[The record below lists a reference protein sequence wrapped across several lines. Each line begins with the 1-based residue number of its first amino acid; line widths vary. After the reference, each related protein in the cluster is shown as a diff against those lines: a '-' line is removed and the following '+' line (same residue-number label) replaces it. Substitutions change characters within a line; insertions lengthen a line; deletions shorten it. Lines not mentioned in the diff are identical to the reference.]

1 MAQRA
6 GLMLA
11 MVLSWQTPTT
21 HAQTHRINSPP
32 VPEYGSGLG
41 GIGGAAAQGQQG
53 GQPSAGMQP
62 PAITSL
68 SQFYDLAKTQAK
80 SLGSAAERPPLPE
93 DSIFIIQLEKGKEL
107 RYGTP
112 GDAALDDAAALEIFE
127 EVAYA
132 PKAGTEK
139 TMALYEA
146 ALIYATGGKG
156 VKQDLPKAVHRLS
169 ESAQLGYAEAKHTL
183 AFFLS
188 TGFGNKPADDVSA
201 LTFEEPAAEGGSIGG
216 NLAMGFR
223 YMFGAGVEANCSAAL
238 AHYKDVAEI
247 TVGKESH
254 YPDLL
259 LRKDQ
264 HLISLL
270 ESRQKNGK
278 SNSALRTQWLKE
290 AAGGK
295 NAEALFEV
303 GKMYDTGAYGMEP
316 DANQA
321 FDFFL
326 AAAEKGHAG
335 AMTQL
340 GLIYAMAGQEGEDEQ
355 VEGPDGAKAATFMPS
370 LAQDLD
376 TAIDWFEKAGEKG
389 EPAALNA
396 LAYMYMHGKGVDMDV
411 GKAEELYQTAAEA
424 GHPEALF
431 YWGERMLAAGETEE
445 ALAALHASEE
455 QGNVYAAFRLGQ
467 VYEEGADDFFFP
479 PSCES
484 AVEMYKRAAEGGY
497 WIAGVRYGIDLYKAG
512 QYAQAVTLLAMGAEE
527 GYELAQ
533 ANAAYMFEHRMGYS
547 LPDADDLALR
557 LYERAA
563 LQSPD
568 HYFALGSL
576 MLKMEQKGKPTT
588 AEVGPVTGVGQAMG
602 YLEAAAEV
610 GNVQALR
617 KLAEMYEGGVE
628 GVVVK
633 NTQRALRL
641 YKRLLTVVG
650 VGGEST
656 FSSSW
661 GSMVDIT
668 KLQWKVTSLSA
679 RSGLAS
685 VLGGGGGGEG
695 GKKQQQGRTGL
706 EGVRASAAEG
716 L

>member
-11 MVLSWQTPTT
+11 LVLSWQAPST
-21 HAQTHRINSPP
+21 HAQTHRIDSPYI
-32 VPEYGSGLG
+32 PEYGNGVG
-41 GIGGAAAQGQQG
+41 GIGDAAAQQG
-53 GQPSAGMQP
+53 GQPPAGMQP
-62 PAITSL
+62 PHITSL
-68 SQFYDLAKTQAK
+68 SQFYDMAKIQAK
-80 SLGSAAERPPLPE
+80 GLGGAAERPPLPE
-93 DSIFIIQLEKGKEL
+93 DSIYIIQLEKGKEL
-107 RYGTP
+107 RYGKP

-139 TMALYEA
+139 AMALYEA

-156 VKQDLPKAVHRLS
+156 VEQDLPKAVHRLS
-169 ESAQLGYAEAKHTL
+169 EASQLGYAEAKHTL

-188 TGFGNKPADDVSA
+188 TGFGNKPTDDVSA
-201 LTFEEPAAEGGSIGG
+201 LTFEEPAAAGGSIGG

-223 YMFGAGVEANCSAAL
+223 CMFGAGLEANCSAAL

-247 TVGKESH
+247 TVRKESH
-254 YPDLL
+254 YADLL
-259 LRKDQ
+259 LTKDQ

-278 SNSALRTQWLKE
+278 SDSVLRTQWLKE

-303 GKMYDTGAYGMEP
+303 AKMYDTGAYGMEP

-340 GLIYAMAGQEGEDEQ
+340 GMIYAIAGQEEEEQ
-355 VEGPDGAKAATFMPS
+355 VEGPEGAKGATFMPS

-376 TAIDWFEKAGEKG
+376 TAIDWFEKAGELG

-396 LAYMYMHGKGVDMDV
+396 LAYMYMNGKGVDIDV

-424 GHPEALF
+424 GHPDALL

-467 VYEEGADDFFFP
+467 VYEEGVDDFFFP
-479 PSCES
+479 PSCEM
-484 AVEMYKRAAEGGY
+484 AVEMYKKAAEGGY

-512 QYAQAVTLLAMGAEE
+512 EYAQAVTLLAMGAEE

-563 LQSPD
+563 LQSVD
-568 HYFALGSL
+568 HYFALGNL
-576 MLKMEQKGKPTT
+576 MLNMEQKGKPTT
-588 AEVGPVTGVGQAMG
+588 TEAGPVTGVGQAMG
-602 YLEAAAEV
+602 YLEAAAEL

-617 KLAEMYEGGVE
+617 KLAEMYEGGME

-633 NTQRALRL
+633 NTQRALGL
-641 YKRLLTVVG
+641 YKRLLTVI
-650 VGGEST
+650 GGEKGSE
-656 FSSSW
+656 SVGWSSW
-661 GSMVDIT
+661 GSMVDLT

-679 RSGLAS
+679 RTGLAS
-685 VLGGGGGGEG
+685 VLGGGGGEE
-695 GKKQQQGRTGL
+695 KEMKQQGGRTGL

>member
-1 MAQRA
+1 
-6 GLMLA
+6 MLA
-11 MVLSWQTPTT
+11 LVLSWQTSPT
-21 HAQTHRINSPP
+21 HAQTYHINSPAA
-32 VPEYGSGLG
+32 PEHGSGWG
-41 GIGGAAAQGQQG
+41 GIGGA
-53 GQPSAGMQP
+53 
-62 PAITSL
+62 
-68 SQFYDLAKTQAK
+68 LAKVQAK
-80 SLGSAAERPPLPE
+80 GLGSAAERPPLPE
-93 DSIFIIQLEKGKEL
+93 DSIYIIQLEKGKEL
-107 RYGTP
+107 RYGKP

-169 ESAQLGYAEAKHTL
+169 ESAQMGYAEAKHTL

-188 TGFGNKPADDVSA
+188 TGFGNKPTDDVSA

-223 YMFGAGVEANCSAAL
+223 YMFGAGVEGNCSAAMS
-238 AHYKDVAEI
+238 HYKDVAEI
-247 TVGKESH
+247 TVKSH

-259 LRKDQ
+259 LTKDQ

-270 ESRQKNGK
+270 ESRKKNGK
-278 SNSALRTQWLKE
+278 SDSALRTQWLKE

-316 DANQA
+316 DPNQA

-340 GLIYAMAGQEGEDEQ
+340 GLIYAMAGQEGEEEQ
-355 VEGPDGAKAATFMPS
+355 VEGPEGAKAATFMPS

-376 TAIDWFEKAGEKG
+376 AAIDWFEKAGEMG

-396 LAYMYMHGKGVDMDV
+396 LAYMHMNGKGVDMDV

-424 GHPEALF
+424 GHPDALL

-455 QGNVYAAFRLGQ
+455 KGNVYAAYRLGQ
-467 VYEEGADDFFFP
+467 VYEQGVDDFFFP
-479 PSCES
+479 PSCEN
-484 AVEMYKRAAEGGY
+484 AVEMYKKAAEGGY
-497 WIAGVRYGIDLYKAG
+497 WIAGVRYGIDLYRVG
-512 QYAQAVTLLAMGAEE
+512 QHAQAVTLLAMGAEE

-547 LPDADDLALR
+547 LPDADELALR

-563 LQSPD
+563 LQSVD
-568 HYFALGSL
+568 HYFALGNL
-576 MLKMEQKGKPTT
+576 MLKMEQNGKPTT
-588 AEVGPVTGVGQAMG
+588 AEAGPVTGVAQAMG
-602 YLEAAAEV
+602 YLETAAEL

-633 NTQRALRL
+633 NTQRALSF
-641 YKRLLTVVG
+641 YKRLLSVIGREKGSGSGSVG
-650 VGGEST
+650 
-656 FSSSW
+656 SSSW
-661 GSMVDIT
+661 GSMMDIT

-679 RSGLAS
+679 RTGLAS
-685 VLGGGGGGEG
+685 VLGGGGGEG
-695 GKKQQQGRTGL
+695 GGGEKEKKQQGERTGL